1 MRKKQGHNRSA
12 REIIGR
18 TYYIN
23 EKDNRKKN
31 STNVA
36 EIINC

>member
-23 EKDNRKKN
+23 EKDNRKK
-31 STNVA
+31 TA
-36 EIINC
+36 RM